1 MRPEDRIFVAGHR
14 GMVGSACV
22 RALKAAG
29 FYNIVTRTHAEL
41 DLMDQRAVREFYE
54 AEKPDV
60 AVIAAARV
68 GGIGANSAA
77 NSRFLYE
84 NELIALNTVWGAA
97 EAGVKRL
104 LFLGSTCIYPRMAP
118 QPIPESA
125 LLTSE
130 LEKTNEGYAL
140 AKISGLK
147 LCEFLRRERGLV
159 YHSLM
164 PTNLYGPGDNYDI
177 EHGHVLPTMIRK
189 FETARTGNE
198 QKVTLWGSGS
208 PLREFL
214 HVDDLASACLFL
226 LQMENPPDLV
236 NVGSGRE
243 VTIRQLAEMVKEAT
257 GCRAFIEWV
266 PSKDEILMDGDIIN
280 VDVSTIL
287 DGYFADSS
295 RMFMIGNV
303 SDEDRKLVEVT
314 REAMMLGLEQ
324 VKPWAFMGDM
334 GQAVNDHAKAHGYSV
349 VREIGGHGVGLEFHE
364 EPWVSY
370 VTKKGTEILLVPGMI
385 FTIEPMINMGGPEI
399 FVDEENDW
407 TVYTDDG
414 SKSAQ
419 WEIQVLVTEDGH
431 EVLSW

>member
-1 MRPEDRIFVAGHR
+1 MLKTDKIFVAGHR

-29 FYNIVTRTHAEL
+29 FENLVTRAHAEL
-41 DLMDQRAVREFYE
+41 DLMDQRAVRAFYE
-54 AEKPDV
+54 GEKPDV
-60 AVIAAARV
+60 AIIAAARV

-77 NSRFLYE
+77 NSQFLYE
-84 NELIALNTVWGAA
+84 NELIALNTVWSAA
-97 EAGVKRL
+97 ETGVKRLLFLGSTCIYPRMAPQPVWSAAETGVKRL

-164 PTNLYGPGDNYDI
+164 PTNLYGPGDNYDT

-189 FETARTGNE
+189 FETARVNGN

-226 LQMENPPDLV
+226 LEMENPPDLV

-243 VTIRQLAEMVKEAT
+243 VTIRQLADMVKEAT
-257 GCRAFIEWV
+257 GSQAFIEWDRTK
-266 PSKDEILMDGDIIN
+266 PDG
-280 VDVSTIL
+280 TP
-287 DGYFADSS
+287 
-295 RMFMIGNV
+295 
-303 SDEDRKLVEVT
+303 RKLCDTRLIRKLGWAPKIDLAAGLRRTVDEYRAEVASG
-314 REAMMLGLEQ
+314 R
-324 VKPWAFMGDM
+324 
-334 GQAVNDHAKAHGYSV
+334 
-349 VREIGGHGVGLEFHE
+349 VRVSPRLPQDEFASDRGGVRRL
-364 EPWVSY
+364 
-370 VTKKGTEILLVPGMI
+370 LLVDPRRI
-385 FTIEPMINMGGPEI
+385 RRIHSLGPSLHRR
-399 FVDEENDW
+399 D
-407 TVYTDDG
+407 
-414 SKSAQ
+414 
-419 WEIQVLVTEDGH
+419 
-431 EVLSW
+431 